1 MKNIVTISIQFFFKG
16 EQHSPSL
23 TLELDELILSIN
35 DLSHFYPLLAKE
47 NNYDM
52 YSYEFEMMQAAPL
65 TFSDAEGIVANH
77 IKDGSLNLETFKA
90 ALNSQN
96 TLIHLQTI
104 AKNILQI
111 DELSQHPE
119 LEKALLEAYA
129 LGKDSAPDVAQQ
141 NIESF

>member
-1 MKNIVTISIQFFFKG
+1 MKNIVTLSIQFYFKG
-16 EQHSPSL
+16 EEHKPSV

-52 YSYEFEMMQAAPL
+52 YSYEFEMMQAEQI
-65 TFSDAEGIVANH
+65 TFSEAQGMVSNH
-77 IKDGSLNLETFKA
+77 IEDGSLNLETFKA
-90 ALNSQN
+90 ALNNQN
-96 TLIHLQTI
+96 TLAQLQTI

-111 DELSQHPE
+111 DELGQHPE
-119 LEKALLEAYA
+119 LEKALFKAYT
-129 LGKDSAPDVAQQ
+129 LGKDSAPNIAHQ